1 MNFHLTD
8 SLGVKFTVYEGEI
21 ESRVKA
27 TVVDLK
33 HMFNRHSA
41 ENVFCEDFDQCKN
54 SISLRIGRLLLPTP
68 ITPLDSAAHQLP
80 CVSEKWQK
88 WPLMEEKL
96 KSCG

>member
-8 SLGVKFTVYEGEI
+8 GLGVKFTVYGGDI
-21 ESRVKA
+21 ESRVKT

-41 ENVFCEDFDQCKN
+41 ENVFCEDFDRCKN
-54 SISLRIGRLLLPTP
+54 SISLRIGRLLLLTS
-68 ITPLDSAAHQLP
+68 IATLDSAHQLP

-88 WPLMEEKL
+88 WPIIIIIINE
-96 KSCG
+96 